1 MKAHAMKTPALK
13 TYEIANQ
20 LITLDKKDPDYR
32 KKRMALMVKYLQR
45 YMETYPKQY
54 GYENYNDFTFI
65 DDLLYGLG
73 VALNPKEHQFATGY
87 DVWKQKLIEFL
98 NGNKYVTDPVTPE

>member
-1 MKAHAMKTPALK
+1 
-13 TYEIANQ
+13 
-20 LITLDKKDPDYR
+20 
-32 KKRMALMVKYLQR
+32 MVKYLQQ
-45 YMETYPKQY
+45 YMETYPNQY

-73 VALNPKEHQFATGY
+73 VVLNPEEHRFSNGY